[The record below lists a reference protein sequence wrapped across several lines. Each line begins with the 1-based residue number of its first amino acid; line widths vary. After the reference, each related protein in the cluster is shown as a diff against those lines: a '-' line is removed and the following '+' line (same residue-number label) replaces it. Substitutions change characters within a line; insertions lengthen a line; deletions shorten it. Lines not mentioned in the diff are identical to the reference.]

1 MPSHRMLAFALIGS
15 VAAALAG
22 PAFAQEI
29 KTVAVTAIV
38 EHPALDAARKGIKD
52 ELAAAGYEDG
62 RNLEF
67 EFESAQGNPAT
78 AAQIARKF
86 VGDAPDVIVP
96 ISTPSAQAV
105 VAATKEIP
113 VVFTAVTDPVGAKL
127 VFDLTRPGGNVTGMS
142 DLSPIGLH
150 LGLISEIAPETR
162 RLGVIYNPG
171 EANSVTLVEL
181 IRKEA
186 PERGLEI
193 VEAPAP
199 RSADVLAAAQ
209 SLVGKVDAI
218 YVPTDNT
225 VVTALEAVVK
235 VGTDNQL
242 PVFAGDTD
250 SVPRGAIA
258 ALGFNYY
265 DLGRQTGQIVA
276 ARAARARSP
285 ATFRSRASRT
295 TELYVNPGAA
305 EAMGVTIPPDD
316 AAARQVRG
324 RLGRRARTL
333 RPMPRSAV
341 PAR

>member
-1 MPSHRMLAFALIGS
+1 MLFRRTIAF
-15 VAAALAG
+15 AALAVG
-22 PAFAQEI
+22 TAATLGWPATAQET

-38 EHPALDAARKGIKD
+38 EHPALDAARNGIRD
-52 ELAAAGYEDG
+52 ELTAAGYEEGD
-62 RNLEF
+62 NLEF
-67 EFESAQGNPAT
+67 VFESAQGNPAT

-105 VAATKEIP
+105 VGATKDIP

-127 VFDLTRPGGNVTGMS
+127 VADLERPGGNVTGLS

-150 LGLISEIAPETR
+150 LDLVKEIAPDTE

-171 EANSVTLVEL
+171 EANSVTLLEL

-186 PERGLEI
+186 PARGLEI
-193 VEAPAP
+193 AEAAAP
-199 RSADVLAAAQ
+199 RSADVLPAAQ
-209 SLVGKVDAI
+209 SLVGNVDAI

-225 VVTALEAVVK
+225 VVTALEAIVK
-235 VGTDNQL
+235 VGTDNRL

-265 DLGRQTGQIVA
+265 DIGRQTGKIVA
-276 ARAARARSP
+276 RVLEGADPGAIP
-285 ATFRSRASRT
+285 VEGVQT

-305 EAMGVTIPPDD
+305 EAMGVTIPPEM
-316 AAARQVRG
+316 
-324 RLGRRARTL
+324 LERAKF
-333 RPMPRSAV
+333 V
-341 PAR
+341 VD